1 MGGKAVTGGDALR
14 VDIPALQ
21 DVANKLIGLADQLRP
36 SASAANAGAAH
47 ELSVSSVEAVT
58 GSADHVATV
67 CADQLNKYS
76 TRVTQTVKAFT
87 EMDVANAGAIS
98 AVDPRDM

>member
-1 MGGKAVTGGDALR
+1 MGGRASAGGHPLR
-14 VDIPALQ
+14 VDVEALH
-21 DVANKLIGLADQLRP
+21 DVANKLTGLADQLRP
-36 SASAANAGAAH
+36 SASAVSGGAAH

-58 GSADHVATV
+58 GSGDHVATV

-76 TRVTQTVKAFT
+76 ALVSQSVRAFT
-87 EMDVANAGAIS
+87 DMDATNADAIP